1 MDTQSPSPS
10 TTSPDSTAHCHWEP
24 LSLHRVLLHFQ
35 AQLPPL
41 AQDAATLRAGR
52 STGRSAGPSLGR
64 SAERHATH
72 NSAHAGHAGLRLAQ
86 SVEEAAVL
94 PEERNIL
101 RFLHAVFGGSDATIQ
116 LYARYVVGLL
126 NHARQPAAAIDAAH
140 VDDYLR
146 DFEAR
151 GAKPATCA
159 AIAASL
165 KSFFRHMVD
174 SGHMSHN
181 PMALQRKYKGRGKAV
196 LAGHLSHSLSRDD
209 LEQLVS
215 GLRAVG
221 ATERDQALFVLLFMT
236 GLRAEEVATLRWA
249 QLANWQGQYYLD
261 VQGKG
266 AKARRVYVPTPAL
279 TALLHYRKTI
289 PGLHCAPHPVCAA
302 AAELPLLGHLRDAR
316 KHLTRHGIYA
326 LVKKWCAALLHRPDV
341 SPHWFRHSCFTQLAL
356 KGVPLEA
363 IKNLA
368 GHESVETT
376 MRYNEA
382 AALMEAP
389 GKAFE

>member
-1 MDTQSPSPS
+1 MDIETPTPLPATYAPSSEPS
-10 TTSPDSTAHCHWEP
+10 EDTHWDP
-24 LSLHRVLLHFQ
+24 LSLRRVLLHFH
-35 AQLPPL
+35 AQLPTP
-41 AQDAATLRAGR
+41 ASPRAGV
-52 STGRSAGPSLGR
+52 
-64 SAERHATH
+64 
-72 NSAHAGHAGLRLAQ
+72 AHAGRRLAQ
-86 SVEEAAVL
+86 TLEEAGVL
-94 PEERNIL
+94 PEERLIL
-101 RFLHAVFGGSDATIQ
+101 RFLHAVYGGSDATIQ

-126 NHARQPAAAIDAAH
+126 NHARCPAANIDAGH

-165 KSFFRHMVD
+165 KSFFRHMVA
-174 SGHMSHN
+174 SGYMLHN
-181 PMALQRKYKGRGKAV
+181 PTALQRKYKGRGKAV
-196 LAGHLSHSLSRDD
+196 LAGHLSHSLSRED
-209 LEQLVS
+209 LEQLRQ

-221 ATERDQALFVLLFMT
+221 AAERDQALFVLLFMT
-236 GLRAEEVATLRWA
+236 GLRAEELARLCWG
-249 QLANWQGQYYLD
+249 QLVCWQGQYYLD

-266 AKARRVYVPTPAL
+266 AKARRVYVPAPAL
-279 TALLHYRKTI
+279 EALLRYRATV
-289 PGLHCAPHPVCAA
+289 PGLVCGPGDLCPA

-316 KHLTRHGIYA
+316 RHLTRHGIYA
-326 LVKKWCAALLHRPDV
+326 LVKKWCMALLHRPDV

-363 IKNLA
+363 IKALA

-382 AALMEAP
+382 AALMDAP
-389 GKAFE
+389 GKIFE